1 MPSQIQRGETG
12 LNWQQPGGKWAPFQ
26 RSTAC
31 RRFVSVPNSVLA
43 TSASSQSHVD
53 SGTGISSRYC
63 TEEGSKRGK
72 NSISFMSTFD
82 LRRSVLLQPSGSG
95 ALGFIHSSQSYNA
108 AMYTVGNK

>member
-1 MPSQIQRGETG
+1 MPSQIQRGETA

-43 TSASSQSHVD
+43 TSVSSQSHVD

-63 TEEGSKRGK
+63 TEEGRKRGK
-72 NSISFMSTFD
+72 NSHLFHVNF
-82 LRRSVLLQPSGSG
+82 
-95 ALGFIHSSQSYNA
+95 
-108 AMYTVGNK
+108 